1 MLDKSRS
8 SSTNNDGDRDE
19 SINNDELGH
28 IQGFTN
34 LNIGNNNNLDKKRE
48 DFNFSGNNYGQGP
61 LGTGGIL
68 KNK

>member
-19 SINNDELGH
+19 SINNDDLGH
-28 IQGFTN
+28 IQGFSN
-34 LNIGNNNNLDKKRE
+34 LNLSNNNLDKKRE
-48 DFNFSGNNYGQGP
+48 DFNFSSGNLGQGL
-61 LGTGGIL
+61 LGTSGIL